1 MIALPGNCGIIHL
14 SAYENT
20 MERGLGS
27 RKMSQSNVKK
37 YRHELKYQIT
47 DAQVQLLKNRINHL
61 IPADAHAGPDGVY
74 SIRSLYF
81 DDYENRCLR
90 ENEDGTDPREK
101 FRIRIYNHSIQRITL
116 ECKRKERGKTHKTSC
131 PLTEE
136 QTRMLMAGKTLPDIA
151 SQPPLLQKLTMQML
165 TRRMR
170 PVVIVEYDRIP
181 YVYKNGNVRITLDT
195 NIRSSSA
202 VAQFLDSQIPTR
214 PVLGTGQQLLEVK
227 YDEYL
232 PDFIYRNLQLHSLR
246 QTAFSKYYICRKY
259 IR

>member
-1 MIALPGNCGIIHL
+1 MNDI
-14 SAYENT
+14 
-20 MERGLGS
+20 
-27 RKMSQSNVKK
+27 K

-47 DAQVQLLKNRINHL
+47 DAQVAMLKNRINRL
-61 IPADAHAGPDGVY
+61 IPPDSHAGSDGRY
-74 SIRSLYF
+74 RIRSLYF
-81 DDYENRCLR
+81 DDYENRCFR

-101 FRIRIYNHSIQRITL
+101 FRIRIYNASSDRITL

-131 PLTEE
+131 PLTLE
-136 QTRMLMAGKTLPDIA
+136 QTRALMSGKILPDISA
-151 SQPPLLQKLTMQML
+151 QPALLQKLTMQML

-195 NIRSSSA
+195 NICSSSA
-202 VAQFLDSQIPTR
+202 VEQFLDETIPVR
-214 PVLGTGQQLLEVK
+214 PVLPRGQQLLEVK

-246 QTAFSKYYICRKY
+246 QTAFSKYFICRKY
-259 IR
+259 TR